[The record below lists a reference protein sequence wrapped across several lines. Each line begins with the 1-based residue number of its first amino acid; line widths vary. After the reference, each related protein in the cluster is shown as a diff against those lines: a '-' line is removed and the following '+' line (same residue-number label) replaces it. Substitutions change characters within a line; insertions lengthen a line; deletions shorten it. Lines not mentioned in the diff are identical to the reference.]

1 VAKKKKSRAAAPKAK
16 RTLLLKR
23 SSRMKSKPADAP
35 VTSVLASQ
43 PQGVEIHTYRHE
55 VGGNPTNAP
64 LTIDIPIGEGR
75 GDEPRMPSFVGFIAE
90 LSDENW
96 QDQFV
101 FRIVS
106 LGRGTVRV
114 KITRVDRGLEELSWG
129 ANLVVNV
136 LVVVTAG

>member
-1 VAKKKKSRAAAPKAK
+1 VAKKKKPKPAAPKAK

-23 SSRMKSKPADAP
+23 SRPTKSKPAEVQVTGVFAP
-35 VTSVLASQ
+35 Q
-43 PQGVEIHTYRHE
+43 PQNVEIHTYRHE

-64 LTIDIPIGEGR
+64 LTINVPISNGR
-75 GDEPRMPSFVGFIAE
+75 GDEPRMPSFVGFTAE

-106 LGRGTVRV
+106 LGRATVRV
-114 KITRVDRGLEELSWG
+114 KITRVDRALEEFGWG
-129 ANLVVNV
+129 ANLVVHV
-136 LVVVTAG
+136 MVVVPVG